1 MKPLIPQTV
10 YVPVRGVQINY
21 RLIETVNG
29 NDVVP
34 TTEWDMEDLDKKENQ
49 YIFTKEEL
57 IELLG
62 LAYDAVMSRKM
73 GYDHEGFP
81 RGVGFTKEQ
90 FINNL
95 LNQQ

>member
-10 YVPVRGVQINY
+10 YV
-21 RLIETVNG
+21 ETIVYVNNG
-29 NDVVP
+29 
-34 TTEWDMEDLDKKENQ
+34 TECSEVEKREIFLKKENQ
-49 YIFTKEEL
+49 YILTKEEL
-57 IELLG
+57 TELLG
-62 LAYDAVMSRKM
+62 LAYDAVMSRKI

>member
-10 YVPVRGVQINY
+10 YVESSERILANY
-21 RLIETVNG
+21 WARRIDAVEEQKYLE
-29 NDVVP
+29 
-34 TTEWDMEDLDKKENQ
+34 KKENQ

-57 IELLG
+57 IELFNMCLNYG
-62 LAYDAVMSRKM
+62 VELEEKYYS
-73 GYDHEGFP
+73 HEEH
-81 RGVGFTKEQ
+81 REQ